1 MAIFSLI
8 VILTLGLYVNI
19 GSMMAEITTT
29 ADQNFFRTYR
39 EIYNNDHIKWKT
51 PSVNRIKCN
60 TNGALISS
68 NQRAACGGVFRDDTE
83 LDQAVLLVI
92 WELVRFSWPNFGAF
106 SQPSKLLGITVKDV
120 V

>member
-1 MAIFSLI
+1 
-8 VILTLGLYVNI
+8 
-19 GSMMAEITTT
+19 MAEITTT

>member
-39 EIYNNDHIKWKT
+39 EIIT
-51 PSVNRIKCN
+51 MIIL
-60 TNGALISS
+60 NGKH
-68 NQRAACGGVFRDDTE
+68 QV
-83 LDQAVLLVI
+83 
-92 WELVRFSWPNFGAF
+92 
-106 SQPSKLLGITVKDV
+106 
-120 V
+120 